1 MFFWGYWGNTDMVGQ
16 PADGGM
22 DLSQDLSF
30 TMPSGNVTLHACCPD
45 NGMPLSQCT
54 F

>member
-1 MFFWGYWGNTDMVGQ
+1 
-16 PADGGM
+16 M

-30 TMPSGNVTLHACCPD
+30 TMPNGNVTLHACCPD